1 MSRVFHTSRLSYKIY
16 NATRNESMKP
26 SGDTKQNLAC
36 TIVKNG
42 QIVVTGRNFR
52 SFGTTQ
58 TCCCHAEMDAIY
70 QHLKISRKWEMFHFI
85 LKNAYRATSGPL
97 TRIPGKAS

>member
-1 MSRVFHTSRLSYKIY
+1 MNMNMNISRLSYKIY
-16 NATRNESMKP
+16 TAALNECSKI
-26 SGDTKQNLAC
+26 SDTKHSMAC

-42 QIVVTGRNFR
+42 RIITTGRNFR

-70 QHLKISRKWEMFHFI
+70 RHLKISRKWETFHEI
-85 LKNAYRATSGPL
+85 LKRTYRVTEGPL
-97 TRIPGKAS
+97 TRISRRAS